1 MSIFEQQLE
10 KMKTQN
16 GFIAALDQSG
26 GSTPKTL
33 KIYGISD
40 ESWSGEQEMFATVHK
55 MRSRIIESPA
65 FSGKHILAA
74 ILFENTMDRD
84 IGNKT
89 TAEYLWQEKNVIPI
103 LKIDQ
108 GLADEVNGSQKM
120 KPMPNLDTLL
130 AKAKSK
136 GIFGTKM
143 RSLIK
148 TDAADAIKEIVA
160 QQFEV
165 AKQII
170 AAGLVPIIEP
180 EVDITSPSKSN
191 IEIILRTEIS
201 RELDALS
208 AEQHVMLKLTLPE
221 EDNFYSELTKHSNV
235 VRVVALSGG
244 YPREEANKRLSHNF
258 GVIAS
263 FNRALTEGLYAQQGE
278 QEFNQLIQ
286 KSVESIFE
294 ASKT

>member
-1 MSIFEQQLE
+1 VNIFEQQL
-10 KMKTQN
+10 KKIKTQN

-33 KIYGISD
+33 QIYGISD
-40 ESWSGEQEMFATVHK
+40 DKWSGEEEMFATVHK
-55 MRSRIIESPA
+55 MRTRIIKSPA
-65 FSGKHILAA
+65 FSGEHILAA

-84 IGNKT
+84 IDDKT
-89 TAEYLWQEKNVIPI
+89 TAEYLWEEKKIIPI
-103 LKIDQ
+103 LKVDQ

-120 KPMPNLDTLL
+120 KPMPNLNALL
-130 AKAKSK
+130 KKAKEK

-148 TDAADAIKEIVA
+148 TDSVAAIEELVA

-165 AKQII
+165 GKQIV

-180 EVDITSPSKSN
+180 EVDINSASKSN
-191 IEIILRTEIS
+191 IEIILRTAIL

-208 AEQHVMLKLTLPE
+208 TNQQVMLKLTLPE
-221 EDNFYSELTKHSNV
+221 EDNFYKKLTQNPNV

-244 YPREEANKRLSHNF
+244 YPREEANRRLSRNF

-263 FNRALTEGLYAQQGE
+263 FNRALTEGLTAGQEE
-278 QEFNQLIQ
+278 QEFNSLIQ
-286 KSVESIFE
+286 KSIRSIFE

>member
-1 MSIFEQQLE
+1 MNIFEQQL
-10 KMKTQN
+10 KKIKTQN

-33 KIYGISD
+33 QIYGISD
-40 ESWSGEQEMFATVHK
+40 DKWSGEEEMFATVHK
-55 MRSRIIESPA
+55 MRTRIIKSPA
-65 FSGKHILAA
+65 FSGEHILAA

-84 IGNKT
+84 IDDKT
-89 TAEYLWQEKNVIPI
+89 TAEYLWEEKKIIPI
-103 LKIDQ
+103 LKVDQ

-120 KPMPNLDTLL
+120 KPMPNLNALL
-130 AKAKSK
+130 KKAKEK

-148 TDAADAIKEIVA
+148 TDSVAAIEELVA

-165 AKQII
+165 GKQIV

-180 EVDITSPSKSN
+180 EVDINSASKSN
-191 IEIILRTEIS
+191 IEIILRTAIL

-208 AEQHVMLKLTLPE
+208 TNQQVMLKLTLPE
-221 EDNFYSELTKHSNV
+221 EDNFYKKLTQNPNV

-244 YPREEANKRLSHNF
+244 YPREEANRRLSRNF

-263 FNRALTEGLYAQQGE
+263 FNRALTEGLTAGQEE
-278 QEFNQLIQ
+278 QEFNSLIQ
-286 KSVESIFE
+286 KSIRSIFE